1 MALHVWTESIDAL
14 RFLARRCRLQ
24 RSRAGREDLITNVG
38 SARGMQVQEWVS
50 FRVFLPKASKTSPA
64 GSAADAPRNLARL
77 GPFCFFF
84 LPRSGSSTLAACA
97 SGDGAYISAAMVRGA
112 RVCAAGSGNLC
123 ETGLA
128 REWQFFVPRLG
139 LAGRALPSRGRGR
152 K

>member
-1 MALHVWTESIDAL
+1 MSVATWDGAACQNSSTH
-14 RFLARRCRLQ
+14 
-24 RSRAGREDLITNVG
+24 
-38 SARGMQVQEWVS
+38 ARGMQVQEWVS